1 MSTTPLDAI
10 RDTLHRILMDSG
22 LLRPAPVP
30 FQIME
35 VVNGRAYEIVPL
47 GITWPIS
54 CLYYASQDPR
64 LERELLIMLYERK
77 AAVDG
82 GVHIPIGREQGSP
95 LDLPKMLDRGWL
107 RPMERPVSPESAWG
121 EEYRVTAR
129 PASTN

>member
-10 RDTLHRILMDSG
+10 RDTLHRILVDSG

-30 FQIME
+30 LQIME
-35 VVNGRAYEIVPL
+35 VVNGRAYGIVPL

-82 GVHIPIGREQGSP
+82 GVHVAGGKQESP
-95 LDLPKMLDRGWL
+95 LDLPLMLDRGWL
-107 RPMERPVSPESAWG
+107 RPMERLASPESAWG

>member
-1 MSTTPLDAI
+1 MSHTPLDAI

-47 GITWPIS
+47 GIMWPIS

-64 LERELLIMLYERK
+64 LERELLVMLHERK
-77 AAVDG
+77 AVVDG
-82 GVHIPIGREQGSP
+82 GIHITLEEGSP

-107 RPMERPVSPESAWG
+107 RPMERPIAPESAWG

-129 PASTN
+129 SASAS